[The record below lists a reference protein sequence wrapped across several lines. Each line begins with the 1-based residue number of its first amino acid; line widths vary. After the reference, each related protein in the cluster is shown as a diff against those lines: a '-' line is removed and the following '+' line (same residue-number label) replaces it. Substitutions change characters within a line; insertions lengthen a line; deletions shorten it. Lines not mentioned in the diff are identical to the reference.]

1 MNYMSTV
8 KASSSLAYK
17 GRTIWLFIKY
27 QLLTKGLLA
36 LFVFPIYRLAL
47 HSLLAQSGRTVFSS
61 GDFVSFLLS
70 VNGVGVLLLTLVVMV
85 LLIGLD
91 INSFIV
97 MSALIYEGKIEMTAR
112 HMIGVGIKSLKQFLS
127 PAGLLV
133 MVYISLIF
141 PLIGIGI
148 TVSPMKGF
156 QIPNF
161 ITSVIYNTPL
171 YLGLYSAVLLLLT
184 YISYR
189 CMFVFHY
196 MLIGGSRTL
205 DAVKQSAR
213 LTKKYGWQILKDF
226 IVGLLKWFTPIY
238 IPAAILFGL
247 LLFALVQ
254 LAEQHQELRF
264 SLFFILLSLG
274 QVVAFAT
281 FLLPPLIVLNATTLF
296 YRYNKK
302 EGYPIELSLAV
313 KASAWEDHV
322 RHTIKW
328 RSKVT
333 LALAGLLLLAFNVL
347 SSVFFTYFFE
357 DMFSQGGQ
365 KIAIIAHRGGGDL
378 GAENTIEGIEEA
390 AKEGVS
396 WTEIDIQ
403 RTKDGFYVLNHDG
416 NFQRVAGDPRTA
428 AEMTLAEVKTLSVTN
443 HFEPSKASQPVPT
456 IEEVVEAAKGK
467 IGLFIEL
474 KGKTADTKMVDDMVA
489 LIKARKIEKEAVL
502 LSLDYQLIEYIETTY
517 PEIQSGYLY
526 YFAVGQIDQ
535 LLGDYL
541 IMEEREATPDK
552 VELLKSKGKKVVV
565 WTVNTAESI
574 ETFVGS
580 DVDGIIT
587 DHVVAVKEGMKKRD
601 ERNDLE
607 KIVDSIFG

>member
-1 MNYMSTV
+1 
-8 KASSSLAYK
+8 
-17 GRTIWLFIKY
+17 
-27 QLLTKGLLA
+27 
-36 LFVFPIYRLAL
+36 
-47 HSLLAQSGRTVFSS
+47 
-61 GDFVSFLLS
+61 
-70 VNGVGVLLLTLVVMV
+70 MV

-247 LLFALVQ
+247 LLFALVR
-254 LAEQHQELRF
+254 LAEHHQELRF

-274 QVVAFAT
+274 QVIAFAT
-281 FLLPPLIVLNATTLF
+281 FLLPPIIVLNATTLF
-296 YRYNKK
+296 YRYNKR

-328 RSKVT
+328 RSKVS
-333 LALAGLLLLAFNVL
+333 LALVGLLLLAFNVL

-365 KIAIIAHRGGGDL
+365 KIAIIAHRGGGAC
-378 GAENTIEGIEEA
+378 GG
-390 AKEGVS
+390 
-396 WTEIDIQ
+396 
-403 RTKDGFYVLNHDG
+403 R
-416 NFQRVAGDPRTA
+416 
-428 AEMTLAEVKTLSVTN
+428 
-443 HFEPSKASQPVPT
+443 
-456 IEEVVEAAKGK
+456 
-467 IGLFIEL
+467 
-474 KGKTADTKMVDDMVA
+474 
-489 LIKARKIEKEAVL
+489 
-502 LSLDYQLIEYIETTY
+502 
-517 PEIQSGYLY
+517 
-526 YFAVGQIDQ
+526 
-535 LLGDYL
+535 
-541 IMEEREATPDK
+541 
-552 VELLKSKGKKVVV
+552 
-565 WTVNTAESI
+565 
-574 ETFVGS
+574 
-580 DVDGIIT
+580 
-587 DHVVAVKEGMKKRD
+587 
-601 ERNDLE
+601 
-607 KIVDSIFG
+607 